1 MLTYSTWHLL
11 RSHFCCFCYRLR
23 CLTFFVSTDAYRG
36 DAAEDR
42 DLVTCALVV
51 FESIRHFQRTLT
63 ATNCRGKP

>member
-11 RSHFCCFCYRLR
+11 RSHFAAFAIALR

-36 DAAEDR
+36 DVAEDL

-51 FESIRHFQRTLT
+51 FESVISNER
-63 ATNCRGKP
+63 